1 MNLPSRSPEPVP
13 SVNPVRRLLSIVPSA
28 LFANEGPG
36 RQDGPGPRG
45 PQGPDGGPGGV
56 RPPRRNNL
64 MTWAVLLASV
74 LLIWVVLTQG
84 SSSGT
89 EVSWKELMLYAQE
102 GKVSGDIEISDTQAV
117 AKLKPNS
124 LPGPNDAKGLS
135 RVYVT
140 LDPSARADMQKILIE
155 KGYPFKIRGVGGS
168 VLMQLLMTVATILLV
183 MGVVW
188 FVFSRSMRGA
198 GGGPGGMLGNFGK
211 SRHRVQTKE
220 SVNVTFADVAGID
233 EAKEEV
239 SELVEFLKNPK
250 RFQKLGGR
258 IPRGVLLEGPP
269 GCGKT
274 LLAKAIAGEA
284 DVPFFSISGS
294 DFVEMFVGVGASRV
308 RDLFKQ
314 AKENSPCIIFLDEID
329 AVGRRRGGGFSSGG
343 HDEREQTLNAILV
356 EMDGFEASDQVIVI
370 AATNRADV
378 LDPALTRPGRF
389 DRLVSVSLPDVVGRR
404 QILSVHARKVKMAP
418 DVDLDRLARATPMF
432 SGADLAAVINE
443 AAIIATMLDKDLIEM
458 SDLEEARDKVRYG
471 RAKKSRKVE
480 EQERVAT
487 AYHEAGHTVLQVL
500 LPDADP
506 LHKVTIIPRGQAMGA
521 TFSLPEKDRYGYG
534 EKYLKA
540 TMRVLCGGRIA
551 EARKTNDVSSGA
563 AMDIRMVTRIARSMI
578 LEWGMSPKL
587 GFVNYRG
594 EDNREMFIP
603 EKDYSPET
611 ARLID
616 EEIRSLADQAF
627 TDARTMVD
635 EHWTQVVALAEAL
648 LKYETLS
655 REDVD
660 RIMRGEPISKPN
672 VADLLSAELGRPA
685 PKAPA
690 LPGTASDTPG
700 GGADGL
706 DGAVPRPA

>member
-1 MNLPSRSPEPVP
+1 MRSTPGNDPITPTLAKHMADDQRGNRPEP
-13 SVNPVRRLLSIVPSA
+13 
-28 LFANEGPG
+28 
-36 RQDGPGPRG
+36 RG
-45 PQGPDGGPGGV
+45 GGGGQQPQL
-56 RPPRRNNL
+56 PRRGGGAL
-64 MTWAVLLASV
+64 TWVMLAALLA
-74 LLIWVVLTQG
+74 LIYVMLTY
-84 SSSGT
+84 SSSPGLRL
-89 EVSWKELMLYAQE
+89 SWGELMNYCAE
-102 GKVSGDIEISDTQAV
+102 GKLVNKIEINESQAV
-117 AKLKPNS
+117 AKVRDV
-124 LPGPNDAKGLS
+124 PGMTGEGAKTGTPAEAEGKALT
-135 RVYVT
+135 VVT
-140 LDPSARADMQKILIE
+140 VALDPRAMDTYYKELNDRKYPYEVNVSSSVIGQLFMMLIGPLIIL
-155 KGYPFKIRGVGGS
+155 GV
-168 VLMQLLMTVATILLV
+168 I
-183 MGVVW
+183 W
-188 FVFSRSMRGA
+188 FVISRSMRGA
-198 GGGPGGMLGNFGK
+198 GGGPGGMLGSFGK

-239 SELVEFLKNPK
+239 TELVEFLKNPK

-329 AVGRRRGGGFSSGG
+329 AVGRRRGGGFNNGG

-389 DRLVSVSLPDVVGRR
+389 DRVVGVSLPDVVGRR
-404 QILSVHARKVKMAP
+404 QILGVHSKKVKMGA

-443 AAIIATMLDKDLIEM
+443 AAIIATMADKEVIEM
-458 SDLEEARDKVRYG
+458 NDLEEARDKVRYG
-471 RAKKSRKVE
+471 RAKKSRKIE

-487 AYHEAGHTVLQVL
+487 AYHEAGHTVVQILM
-500 LPDADP
+500 PNADP
-506 LHKVTIIPRGQAMGA
+506 LHKVTIIPRGQAMGT

-534 EKYLKA
+534 RKFCEA
-540 TMRVLCGGRIA
+540 TMRVLCAGRIA
-551 EARKTNDVSSGA
+551 EAKKTGDVSSGA
-563 AMDIRMVTRIARSMI
+563 GMDIKMVTRIARAMI
-578 LEWGMSPKL
+578 LEWGMSDRL
-587 GFVNYRG
+587 GFVSYKG
-594 EDNREMFIP
+594 EDSREAFIP

-611 ARLID
+611 AHLID
-616 EEIRSLADQAF
+616 EEIRHLADGAF
-627 TDARTMVD
+627 ADAARMVD
-635 EHWTQVVALAEAL
+635 QHWDEVVRVAEAL

-655 REDVD
+655 RDDVE
-660 RIMRGEPISKPN
+660 RVMRGEPPAKPT
-672 VADLLSAELGRPA
+672 VADLLGAEM
-685 PKAPA
+685 PKPA
-690 LPGTASDTPG
+690 LPAAPAAAKPDEPPA
-700 GGADGL
+700 GAL
-706 DGAVPRPA
+706 PSPA